1 MMQLGKIR
9 KNTLGLVVE
18 GMEAPLSMDHQL
30 LNYTPR
36 LSRLCVPG
44 LVRVSTI

>member
-1 MMQLGKIR
+1 MIQLGK
-9 KNTLGLVVE
+9 TTVGLVVE

-44 LVRVSTI
+44 LVRVSTV